1 MYVLNV
7 TEMNWV
13 EARSSGHCPSP
24 RAFHSC
30 TLVTHTHMA
39 VFGGIENRRPLGD
52 IALLDLNEMLW
63 TVPMVGGFWPSPRLN
78 CGMSWGLSEEGKGLL
93 LVIGGAERNL
103 CRMELFSL
111 EETPSEPRSVHVTK
125 AEVPVVRTSS
135 IQSQPS
141 SEQTRRLVK
150 LETQLQSYNDTL
162 KELEEQKQQLEE
174 QRQYEQQLSRDQQ
187 QIKKK
192 LDLLE
197 QEVAHKEERLE
208 TSEEL
213 LDLLRQKETVLSQR
227 ADDLEDLVKKAET
240 LLITLDF
247 AFHEVIKTN
256 QSVGFRSLPRDKL
269 LTLEERKKQ
278 HSQGLTTT
286 RGHYQETIMEQEA
299 LDSQIAELKF

>member
-1 MYVLNV
+1 
-7 TEMNWV
+7 
-13 EARSSGHCPSP
+13 
-24 RAFHSC
+24 
-30 TLVTHTHMA
+30 MA

-63 TVPMVGGFWPSPRLN
+63 TVPMVGGFWPSPRLS

-111 EETPSEPRSVHVTK
+111 EESPSEPRSLHVTK
-125 AEVPVVRTSS
+125 AEVPVVRASS
-135 IQSQPS
+135 IQSSIQSQPGSEQSRKQSQPS
-141 SEQTRRLVK
+141 SEQSSKLAK
-150 LETQLQSYNDTL
+150 LEAQLQAYTATV

-187 QIKKK
+187 RQIKKK

-256 QSVGFRSLPRDKL
+256 QSVGFRTLSRDKQ
-269 LTLEERKKQ
+269 LTLEERRKQ
-278 HSQGLTTT
+278 HSQGLTMT